1 MFAIAR
7 FAVTLLVAECP
18 AEAHIVHSL
27 PNAQFTGGL
36 ADSLSIP
43 SSPNPSAPSKNLA
56 RVAVVGI
63 SLAVVALGSLS
74 MWAAIVAQNG
84 ADGLSR
90 AGVQTSGHLRAVQ
103 ALSLIDTSTDALEE
117 RIVPADLRRLRS
129 AQVVLDEALDRMESG
144 GVIEARRLA
153 GRAQPIVQR
162 LKPAIERFLAK
173 PPGFDSDGSSGAEE
187 EMENIMSELSV
198 LLNDLDSDPSQL
210 LVTQLA
216 SVTATERTVRLT
228 AFVLIPLGLS
238 GVAACAWLLSLYRRR
253 AEATMR
259 GSLNAVI
266 EDITDKARLERQ
278 QQESQRLEAVGR
290 LAGGIAHDFNNL
302 LTGVVGHAEL
312 IRTADSAAEVE
323 ESVDVILEAS
333 DRAASLVRQL
343 LTFSRQQE
351 FRSAEID
358 TQELMRRTAKLLG
371 RVLGSDIVI
380 DLQIEDA
387 APSIVADPSQI
398 DQVLLNLAVNA
409 RDAMPEGGTLS
420 LSVGRLSDDESWI
433 GVPRRRTERVL
444 PDTRQRHRRRDER
457 RDGGANLSAFLH
469 HQGRRPGHRAR
480 PRDHPWNRRSRKR
493 VPPSD
498 LGPRQRNHVR
508 DPAPRRPQGR

>member
-1 MFAIAR
+1 M
-7 FAVTLLVAECP
+7 
-18 AEAHIVHSL
+18 
-27 PNAQFTGGL
+27 
-36 ADSLSIP
+36 P
-43 SSPNPSAPSKNLA
+43 SSATPSAQSKHLA
-56 RVAVVGI
+56 RVAVIGM

-74 MWAAIVAQNG
+74 VWAAIVTQNG
-84 ADGLSR
+84 AQGLSR

-117 RIVPADLRRLRS
+117 RIVPADLRKLRT
-129 AQVVLDEALDRMESG
+129 AQRVLDEALNRMESG
-144 GVIEARRLA
+144 GVIEASQLA
-153 GRAQPIVQR
+153 GRAKPMIER

-173 PPGFDSDGSSGAEE
+173 PPGFDSDGSSGTEE
-187 EMENIMSELSV
+187 EMEDIISELSV

-210 LVTQLA
+210 LATQLA
-216 SVTATERTVRLT
+216 SVTATERTVRVT

-238 GVAACAWLLSLYRRR
+238 GVAVCAWLLSLYRRR

-259 GSLNAVI
+259 GALNAVI

-351 FRSAEID
+351 FRSEEID
-358 TQELMRRTAKLLG
+358 TPELLRRTAKLL
-371 RVLGSDIVI
+371 RRILGSSVVI
-380 DLQIEDA
+380 DLQIDDA

-409 RDAMPEGGTLS
+409 RDAMPAGGTLS
-420 LSVGRLSDDESWI
+420 LSVGRLSADESWTGYP
-433 GVPRRRTERVL
+433 GVEPSEYCRILVSDTGVGMSEETVARIFQPFFTTKDVGQGTGLGLAITHGIIARADGHLFVTSVLGEGTAFEILLPAADTEGEHRTERL
-444 PDTRQRHRRRDER
+444 PFITD
-457 RDGGANLSAFLH
+457 
-469 HQGRRPGHRAR
+469 
-480 PRDHPWNRRSRKR
+480 
-493 VPPSD
+493 
-498 LGPRQRNHVR
+498 
-508 DPAPRRPQGR
+508 RRPQALQS